1 MKKRGKKR
9 EELPPVKSNLHKNFE
24 KNKKEEMKSG
34 LDKKKRVSV
43 LELV

>member
-1 MKKRGKKR
+1 M
-9 EELPPVKSNLHKNFE
+9 KSNLHKNFK

-34 LDKKKRVSV
+34 LDKKKKGVSV